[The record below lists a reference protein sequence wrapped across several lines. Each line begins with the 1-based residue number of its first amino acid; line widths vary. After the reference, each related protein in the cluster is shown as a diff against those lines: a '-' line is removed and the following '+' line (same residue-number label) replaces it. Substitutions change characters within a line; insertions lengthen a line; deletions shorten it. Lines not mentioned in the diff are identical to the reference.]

1 MTSAARTWAR
11 ETFGGIDFGDS
22 RRTSRLVRMAS
33 LAADQPS
40 GTVPSVFNDA
50 ADQQG
55 AYDFLESEH
64 IGADVLEAGHGAAV
78 AASCERSGQVPA
90 KASAKAAPKPKAAKP
105 VKPKKPKLTRPLG
118 LSNR

>member
-1 MTSAARTWAR
+1 MTMTSAARTWAR
-11 ETFGGIDFGDS
+11 ETFGGIDLGDA

-64 IGADVLEAGHGAAV
+64 VDADVLEGGHGAAV
-78 AASCERSGQVPA
+78 AALCAVTREVLVAVDGSS
-90 KASAKAAPKPKAAKP
+90 
-105 VKPKKPKLTRPLG
+105 LTF
-118 LSNR
+118 